1 VNRLWV
7 RLTFAFVAV
16 TLVGVATVA
25 LLTDWSAGR
34 EFRRFLAQQDVTAQ
48 DGLVDDLAA
57 FYRRNKTWEGVSDVF
72 AAQPTVSATGRGM
85 GAMRGRPGFLLADAS
100 GLVVYDERNTRVGTS
115 ITAGE
120 RAGGIPISDSRQHI
134 VGYLLATGGPGRG
147 QMQQAEQNFLDELRQ
162 TLMIAA
168 LAAGGLGILMGLV
181 ISRMVAAPLSGL
193 ALAARAFAARDWDRR
208 VQVRGAD
215 EIADVAREFN
225 EMADTVQREQ
235 ALRRNLTAD
244 VAHELR
250 SPLAV
255 LQGNLRAMLDGVY
268 PLELAEIGTLYDQ
281 TRLLNRLVDDLRE
294 LALVDAGQLPLN
306 LQPVDLG
313 KLCRTAAGD
322 FQAAAEAKTIR
333 LVADIAEDYA
343 ACVRGDPDR
352 ISQVLR
358 NLLGNALR
366 HTPPDG
372 AITIS
377 MQANSEN
384 EIRVSVVDTGE
395 GMAPEDIP
403 HVFDR
408 FYRAD
413 KSRSREGG
421 GTGLGLAIAKAWV
434 EAMGGTIRVESE
446 PGRGSCFSFILPA
459 CSRDE

>member
-1 VNRLWV
+1 
-7 RLTFAFVAV
+7 
-16 TLVGVATVA
+16 
-25 LLTDWSAGR
+25 R
-34 EFRRFLAQQDVTAQ
+34 EFRQFLAQQDVTAQ

-57 FYRRNKTWEGVSDVF
+57 FYRRNKTWEGVDDVF
-72 AAQPTVSATGRGM
+72 AAQPSALGTGRGM

-115 ITAGE
+115 ITTAE
-120 RAGGIPISDSRQHI
+120 RAGGIPIADSGQHI
-134 VGYLLATGGPGRG
+134 AGYLLATGGPGRG

-162 TLMIAA
+162 TLVIAA
-168 LAAGGLGILMGLV
+168 LVAGGLGILMGLV
-181 ISRMVAAPLSGL
+181 ISRMVAAPLSAL
-193 ALAARAFAARDWDRR
+193 AHAARAFAARDWDRR
-208 VQVRGAD
+208 VPVRGAD
-215 EIADVAREFN
+215 EIAEVAREFN
-225 EMADTVQREQ
+225 DMANTVQREQ
-235 ALRRNLTAD
+235 VLRRNLTAD

-306 LQPVDLG
+306 LQEVDLG
-313 KLCRTAAGD
+313 KLCRAAAGD
-322 FQAAAEAKTIR
+322 FQAAAEAKNIH
-333 LVADIAEDYA
+333 LVAGIAEDHAAYA
-343 ACVRGDPDR
+343 RGDPDR
-352 ISQVLR
+352 VSQVLR

-372 AITIS
+372 TITVS
-377 MQANSEN
+377 MQANSDN
-384 EIRVSVVDTGE
+384 EIRISVVDTGE
-395 GMAPEDIP
+395 GIAPEDVP

-413 KSRSREGG
+413 KSRSRKGG

-434 EAMGGTIRVESE
+434 EAMGGTICVESE
-446 PGRGSCFSFILPA
+446 LGRGSCFSFTLPV
-459 CSRDE
+459 CSRDG